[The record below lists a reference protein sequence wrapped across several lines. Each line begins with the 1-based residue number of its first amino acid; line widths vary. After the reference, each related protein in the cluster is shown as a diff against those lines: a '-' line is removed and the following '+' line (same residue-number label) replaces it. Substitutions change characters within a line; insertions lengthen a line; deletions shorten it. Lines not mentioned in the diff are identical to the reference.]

1 MGNRPDDAQHLRA
14 WWSFPRG
21 RGLAGIAS
29 IWEPSECPTGMVE
42 GSFAGAETAGTVA
55 LRPERARVWQVHWET
70 RHQGDAVLG
79 VGVGGQAWEK
89 RVSVRFPFN
98 SWQLLPVFNYHCAQS
113 LQSCQLFATPWTVAH
128 QAPLTMG
135 FFRKNTG
142 VGCHVLQGDLPDPGI
157 ELSSALA
164 GGFFHWRYL

>member
-1 MGNRPDDAQHLRA
+1 MVESWSLDQGCGWVQPRGTEAGSVVVSGMGNRPDDAQHLRA

-98 SWQLLPVFNYHCAQS
+98 SWQLLPVFTSVLSRFSRVNS
-113 LQSCQLFATPWTVAH
+113 LRPHGL
-128 QAPLTMG
+128 
-135 FFRKNTG
+135 
-142 VGCHVLQGDLPDPGI
+142 
-157 ELSSALA
+157 
-164 GGFFHWRYL
+164 